1 MIAIKEGIE
10 IIDKNRGDKPKKER
24 RSKKAGQ
31 PDKSH

>member
-24 RSKKAGQ
+24 RSKTRG
-31 PDKSH
+31 HW